1 MILQNKVLNALI
13 KVLDVKNYREVC
25 KHLHISDNAVFA
37 TDGKAMI
44 VISRDEEIKEDFKTV
59 DVKLIKSKMELYNV
73 VDLTEIADGES
84 SISSLLTYFKP
95 NNSSILT
102 IECKTHNP
110 LYYDAK
116 ILTKVQNVLLALGWK
131 MDNLELLSY
140 NNKTKSISYRAKIQD
155 YYVYFAI
162 CGIVFNAMKED

>member
-1 MILQNKVLNALI
+1 MILQNKVLNTLI
-13 KVLDVKNYREVC
+13 KVLDMKNNREVC

-44 VISRDEEIKEDFKTV
+44 VISRDEEIKGDFKKV
-59 DVKLIKSKMELYNV
+59 DVKLLKSKMELYNV
-73 VDLTEIADGES
+73 VNLTEIAEGES
-84 SISSLLTYFKP
+84 NLTTVFSTYFKP

-116 ILTKVQNVLLALGWK
+116 ELTKVQNALLALGWK
-131 MDNLELLSY
+131 MDNLEALSY
-140 NNKTKSISYRAKIQD
+140 NNKTKSISYRAKMD
-155 YYVYFAI
+155 NYCVYFAV
-162 CGIVFNAMKED
+162 CGILF

>member
-1 MILQNKVLNALI
+1 MILQKKVIKELI
-13 KVLDVKNYREVC
+13 KVLDLKNSREVC
-25 KHLHISDNAVFA
+25 KQIYVSDNAVFA

-44 VISRDEEIKEDFKTV
+44 VISQDEEIKENFKKV
-59 DVKLIKSKMELYNV
+59 DRKLIQSKLVFIENSDS

-116 ILTKVQNVLLALGWK
+116 ELTKVQNVLLALGWK
-131 MDNLELLSY
+131 MDNLEILSY
-140 NNKTKSISYRAKIQD
+140 NRKLKLISYKAKID
-155 YYVYFAI
+155 NYCVYFAV
-162 CGIVFNAMKED
+162 CGILFK